1 MFDVQVGE
9 PMLPD
14 PYAANWTLPDEFRI
28 AEAALSVALRWHADA
43 PVAVQAQI
51 ERTIPFPE
59 PRDLPDEGEPMPGR
73 PSLGQRFAEHLNAQP
88 EFLSL
93 LDLSSRDH
101 HFGVALESLS
111 DAHPRIDPSIACRSN
126 CATCAC

>member
-1 MFDVQVGE
+1 
-9 PMLPD
+9 MLPD

-43 PVAVQAQI
+43 PVAVQRRSNARSRFRSRAI
-51 ERTIPFPE
+51 CPMKASPCRAVRCWVSASPNISTRNPSFE
-59 PRDLPDEGEPMPGR
+59 P
-73 PSLGQRFAEHLNAQP
+73 
-88 EFLSL
+88 

-111 DAHPRIDPSIACRSN
+111 DAHPRIDPSNRLSVELRDVRLLMLPQVHRYR
-126 CATCAC
+126 